1 MQSFKSFPIILTII
15 LSFSSFAQTQADFD
29 WLGQSMK
36 KKESVS
42 QEMAKKGILET
53 YAPGVVEQQIQQY
66 KESAALI
73 ANQSNSI
80 IAKTLNEKMGVSKND
95 ANVFAGGTANS
106 SDSSVPPI
114 SAIFVSFSMPHREL
128 VQAFEEA
135 DSVAAEIYF
144 RGMHPDDKSVTDT
157 MNRIKQIM
165 ASSKARPS
173 ARFNPKAFIEFNV
186 SSVPVIVHARSGNVA
201 YVSGILNFDWLQE
214 QMDYTNGLTNLGVRG
229 PIKKVLERDIIQELQ
244 ARMRGIDMEGKKKK
258 AVTEFWQ
265 KQQFSPIP
273 DATEDKVH
281 FIDPTVRVQKDIVNP
296 AGKVLARA
304 GQEVNPLDTAI
315 SKNTYILFNAKN
327 ATQIDWAKNQLNLI
341 GYNGI
346 AMLMIPELDR
356 DKGWENLADLRK
368 QFNRD
373 IYIIPKQMVDRF
385 FISGLPALVTTDQST
400 NMIKVQQFNLGG
412 TQ

>member
-1 MQSFKSFPIILTII
+1 MQSYKIICTVFTLI
-15 LSFSSFAQTQADFD
+15 LSVSSLAQTQDDFD
-29 WLGQSMK
+29 WLEQSMK
-36 KKESVS
+36 KKESVT
-42 QEMAKKGILET
+42 EDMAKKGILET
-53 YAPGVVEQQIQQY
+53 YAPGAVEQQLKAY
-66 KESAALI
+66 MDSAESI
-73 ANQSNSI
+73 ANQSNPI
-80 IAKTLNEKMGVSKND
+80 IAKTLKEKMGVSQKD
-95 ANVFAGGTANS
+95 ANEFAGVS
-106 SDSSVPPI
+106 SHDPVSSLPPM
-114 SAIFVSFSMPHREL
+114 SAIFVSFSMKQREL

-135 DSVAAEIYF
+135 DSVGAEIYF

-157 MNRIKQIM
+157 MNRIKQLM
-165 ASSKARPS
+165 VSSKARPS

-186 SSVPVIVHARSGNVA
+186 TNVPVIVHARSGNVA
-201 YVSGILNFDWLQE
+201 YVSGILNFDWLKQ

-229 PIKKVLERDIIQELQ
+229 PIQPVLERDIIEELQ

-258 AVTEFWQ
+258 AVTEFWK
-265 KQQFSPIP
+265 KQPFTPIP

-296 AGKVLARA
+296 NGQVLARA

-315 SKNTYILFNAKN
+315 SKNTYILFNAKSS
-327 ATQIDWAKNQLNLI
+327 TQIDWAKNQLNLI

-385 FISGLPALVTTDQST
+385 FISGLPSLVTTDRST
-400 NMIKVQQFNLGG
+400 DMIKVQQFNLGG